1 MEKKSQKPTLAEI
14 VCQFLVENQDLLQI
28 AAETVR
34 LEGAYKIIGSDPMQI
49 RTQLTQ
55 NKERLFSAFKE
66 KQMPFQNEK
75 QMMEELKKIEFV

>member
-1 MEKKSQKPTLAEI
+1 MGKTPQKPTLAEI
-14 VCQFLVENQDLLQI
+14 VCQFLVENQELLQI

-49 RTQLTQ
+49 RAQLTQ
-55 NKERLFSAFKE
+55 NKELLFSAFKE
-66 KQMPFQNEK
+66 KQMPFQDEK